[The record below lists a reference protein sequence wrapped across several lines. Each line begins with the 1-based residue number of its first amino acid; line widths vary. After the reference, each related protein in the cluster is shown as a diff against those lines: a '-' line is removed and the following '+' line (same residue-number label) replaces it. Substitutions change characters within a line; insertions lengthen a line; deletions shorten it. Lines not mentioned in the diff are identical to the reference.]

1 MYQHLFLQEI
11 WDSSVL
17 TRAVKMPAYIGGT
30 MAAGG
35 TYVAYK
41 VEQASSY
48 TQDKLSAFKDFA
60 DGVFDKT
67 GDFFKTLVELMA
79 QQVAMVPKMGHHQ
92 VVLGRGGGGGGGNDT
107 ATAVGATA
115 AAVGLTS
122 DEDESTE
129 AETDIEEEDEE
140 TLIEDDSD
148 DDDDLANDETD
159 DHMLNLTRQMIEIRN
174 LLSSLNHDGI
184 KLPSIV
190 VIGSQS
196 SGKSSVLESVVGQEF
211 YQKGPIWSLED
222 QSN

>member
-1 MYQHLFLQEI
+1 
-11 WDSSVL
+11 
-17 TRAVKMPAYIGGT
+17 
-30 MAAGG
+30 
-35 TYVAYK
+35 
-41 VEQASSY
+41 
-48 TQDKLSAFKDFA
+48 
-60 DGVFDKT
+60 
-67 GDFFKTLVELMA
+67 MA

-196 SGKSSVLESVVGQEF
+196 SGKSLSFGKCSGSRILP
-211 YQKGPIWSLED
+211 KGPIWSLED